1 MTRRALFARLVALGV
16 LHWRPEP
23 ARGVL
28 HVPATVP
35 TKTGVA
41 LDGWSRAPG
50 LRRGD
55 IVTVAGLRGHFVVTD
70 DVFVLP

>member
-1 MTRRALFARLVALGV
+1 MTRRALFQRLVALGV

-28 HVPATVP
+28 HFPSRGVPATIGAP
-35 TKTGVA
+35 TQR
-41 LDGWSRAPG
+41 WSSSPG

-55 IVTVAGLRGHFVVTD
+55 IVTVAGVRGHFVVTD
-70 DVFVLP
+70 DVSV